1 MTDLV
6 VRKIRWEFDDT
17 VPFMW
22 QPANPNFGIFCN
34 VFTFIAVPFERYI
47 IKALRQAQDR
57 FDESPEVAAEADAFL
72 RQEGQH
78 AAAHR
83 KHMTALVARYPG
95 LERAYDDATLA
106 FDRLV
111 DEHPVE
117 FHAAYIAN
125 LEATF
130 TPLFKV
136 VLDNRDSLFA
146 GSDRRVASL
155 MTWHFVEE
163 IEHRS
168 SGLILYRHLSPDPWY
183 RVKRV
188 RDTFRHI
195 GDVAAGIARTID
207 DVVPFD
213 DRGAS
218 AQDLM
223 SIALLVDEFKY
234 RGPGGARRL
243 ARRTGCPTMFN
254 SVPTGDLAK
263 MVWRLALSQG
273 PNHDPGDQ
281 PLPDWAATWM
291 AEYARGTDMT
301 TFGVDSG
308 SGQPPVGRE
317 SR

>member
-1 MTDLV
+1 
-6 VRKIRWEFDDT
+6 
-17 VPFMW
+17 
-22 QPANPNFGIFCN
+22 
-34 VFTFIAVPFERYI
+34 
-47 IKALRQAQDR
+47 
-57 FDESPEVAAEADAFL
+57 
-72 RQEGQH
+72 
-78 AAAHR
+78 
-83 KHMTALVARYPG
+83 
-95 LERAYDDATLA
+95 
-106 FDRLV
+106 
-111 DEHPVE
+111 
-117 FHAAYIAN
+117 
-125 LEATF
+125 
-130 TPLFKV
+130 
-136 VLDNRDSLFA
+136 
-146 GSDRRVASL
+146 

-195 GDVAAGIARTID
+195 GDVAAAIARTID